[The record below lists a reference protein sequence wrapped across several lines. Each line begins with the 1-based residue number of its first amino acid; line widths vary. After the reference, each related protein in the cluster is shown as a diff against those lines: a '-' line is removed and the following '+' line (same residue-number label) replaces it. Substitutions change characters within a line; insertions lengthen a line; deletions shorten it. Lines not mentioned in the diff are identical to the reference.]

1 MSFIKLLFTSTKS
14 KENSSFSDLE
24 FSRDGHFDV
33 SPYCVTI
40 QAQEVI
46 KGKKM
51 IENATVCVFSPEP
64 IPVPMRLRDE
74 KSWKAKKVNS
84 NPAST
89 EVLKVSSTLK
99 FVLEYPEFVEVLQNA
114 SDYARI
120 VEPVK
125 PINDKQI
132 K

>member
-1 MSFIKLLFTSTKS
+1 
-14 KENSSFSDLE
+14 
-24 FSRDGHFDV
+24 
-33 SPYCVTI
+33 
-40 QAQEVI
+40 
-46 KGKKM
+46 M

-74 KSWKAKKVNS
+74 RSGKAKKVNS

-89 EVLKVSSTLK
+89 ELLKVSSTVN

-114 SDYARI
+114 SVYARV

-125 PINDKQI
+125 PMNDKQN